1 MNQFPGSILAIEYYL
16 PEKILTNSSLQESF
30 PDWKVDVTEKKTG
43 VLERRVAAEG
53 ETAYDLAL
61 IAVKKLFSKHPS
73 LEKKV
78 DAINFCTQTPD
89 YAMPSNSFLLQ
100 KDLGLEK
107 AGMVLD
113 FNLACSGY
121 VFGVAMASS
130 FIKSGMAKN
139 ILLVTGDT
147 YSKLLEE
154 NDRATRLLFGD
165 GASASWIASSDQG
178 DFRPLI
184 SSFRD
189 FQFATDG
196 KGWDKF
202 IVKSGAQRQPH
213 SQWEEAGYND
223 RINMSGIHVV
233 NFVKHL
239 VTKEIAGFLIK
250 NQLSSADI
258 DQYLVHQASS
268 MALECIVRKLRI
280 PEEKL
285 FSNIEKIGNTVS
297 SSIPIAIKDY
307 FDQHELNSGS
317 LLLICGFGVGFSVG
331 TFLAEK

>member
-1 MNQFPGSILAIEYYL
+1 MNQFPGSILDIEYNL
-16 PEKILTNSSLQESF
+16 PETILNNNSLQESF
-30 PDWKVDVTEKKTG
+30 PDWRVNVTEKKTG

-61 IAVKKLFSKHPS
+61 IAVKTLLSKHPS

-78 DAINFCTQTPD
+78 DAIIFCTQTPD
-89 YAMPSNSFLLQ
+89 YVMPSNAFLLQ

-107 AGMVLD
+107 ATMVFD
-113 FNLACSGY
+113 YNLACSGY

-130 FIKSGMAKN
+130 FINSGMAKN

-147 YSKLLEE
+147 YSKLLQE

-165 GASASWIASSDQG
+165 GASASWIASSDQC
-178 DFRPLI
+178 DFKPLI

-202 IVKSGAQRQPH
+202 IVKSGGQREPH
-213 SQWEEAGYND
+213 SQREKAGYND
-223 RINMSGIHVV
+223 KINMNGIQIV
-233 NFVKHL
+233 NFVNHS
-239 VTKEIAGFLIK
+239 VTKEIAKILSK
-250 NQLSSADI
+250 NKLSSDDI

-268 MALECIVRKLRI
+268 MALKSIGKSLRFRK
-280 PEEKL
+280 K
-285 FSNIEKIGNTVS
+285 N
-297 SSIPIAIKDY
+297 
-307 FDQHELNSGS
+307 
-317 LLLICGFGVGFSVG
+317 
-331 TFLAEK
+331 FL